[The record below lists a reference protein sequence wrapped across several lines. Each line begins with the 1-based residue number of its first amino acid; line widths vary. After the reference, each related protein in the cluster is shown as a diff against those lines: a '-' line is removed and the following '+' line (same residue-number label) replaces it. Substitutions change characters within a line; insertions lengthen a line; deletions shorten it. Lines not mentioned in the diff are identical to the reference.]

1 MAIDRPQVIASAEKL
16 VSRGKIEAAIKEYR
30 KLLAENPNDASTL
43 NRLGD
48 LYARIDRIDEAVKL
62 FSQIADRYTDDGFF
76 VKAIAI
82 YKKIIKLDPTRL
94 AVYERLAELYHK
106 QGLIPEA
113 RTQYQVLVD
122 YYQKHA
128 NSASAISVLQKMASL
143 IPDDPA
149 PHVKLAE
156 LFHSQQLT
164 DKALAEYR
172 LIADLMLRH
181 NKVEEATQVYAKAI
195 EAEPGDIAF
204 ITDAVLG
211 LKDAG
216 YVGAAARLLALA
228 VERNPQA
235 EKIARIAGLHRAAP
249 AAPPPISSTP
259 LKVSDVTRSGVESRA
274 LPEIDLPQIS
284 PTPTAP
290 IAVEPSHPLRTPAP
304 TPPPE
309 LRPAAEP
316 SRPSPLAPQLLHP
329 IDDGEVDFVL
339 ELPEEVNMPPTL
351 VSPTDEMLR
360 RSPDSPWFAGG
371 RDAEVEFE
379 LELDLDGLQDLSVQ
393 GPAAAQP
400 APAAEPELPQRLASP
415 PLAPSQPSVEPPA
428 MAKPALDFDL
438 GGLEAAQEAAYEI
451 DWSFEPEPALDLPA
465 MERTP
470 ASASPI
476 SPVLNLEEL
485 ERTSFEV
492 AAAHTPEAPR
502 PDDLLAEAEVFRK
515 YGLRE
520 KAHDRVR
527 EILQINPRHVGANG
541 LLVSLWID
549 EGKHDKALL
558 RARQLRQLAIEGR
571 DESVWHQVR
580 NRLVKAGFRIEG
592 EEIVDLP
599 VPQPKKKDKISALL
613 DDLAGVATPVRSAAP
628 RPTAKSP
635 GVSAPP
641 PKPPVAAPP
650 SAPPMVA
657 PAARPAASIAPAAA
671 APAALAPPAAAP
683 PLPPP
688 IVSPP
693 AAATP
698 PAKAPLDLPPP
709 ARPAARSISATE
721 LTSEPWHAGLH
732 ESGPLDDE
740 LPEIVIPIARPP
752 LGAAPTAPP
761 PAARGAAPG
770 KISPPVTPT
779 AVPAAAPPPTSPPA
793 KPVTPEK
800 VAADESLSWLDQAV
814 AAPTTSR
821 GADGGEGLFDDEEG
835 FFDLAAE
842 LEQELSKEDLLSGRD
857 LMPTPQEQ
865 SLEEIVEGFKRGVS
879 ESLSSEDY
887 DTHYN
892 LGIAY
897 REMGLLDEAIGEF
910 QLAAKEPRYL
920 VDCAS
925 LLGGCFLEKGLP
937 ELAIKWYQ
945 RGLEIPGLPEEA
957 FLGMLY
963 DLGNVYLLQGDFEKA
978 HKTFV
983 EIYGVNSNYRDVV
996 AKLTELD
1003 HPR

>member
-128 NSASAISVLQKMASL
+128 NSASAIGVLQKMAIL

-156 LFHSQQLT
+156 LFHSQKLT
-164 DKALAEYR
+164 EKALAEYR

-216 YVGAAARLLALA
+216 HIGAAARLLALA

-249 AAPPPISSTP
+249 APSPVEEARPSTVP
-259 LKVSDVTRSGVESRA
+259 LKVSDVTRSGSEPRDVLE
-274 LPEIDLPQIS
+274 LDVNLLE
-284 PTPTAP
+284 PTSFP
-290 IAVEPSHPLRTPAP
+290 AVEPVRPSS
-304 TPPPE
+304 PPPQ
-309 LRPAAEP
+309 ATP
-316 SRPSPLAPQLLHP
+316 SRSGPAVPPLLKPV
-329 IDDGEVDFVL
+329 DEGEVDFVL
-339 ELPEEVNMPPTL
+339 ELPDDLDLPSTQ
-351 VSPTDEMLR
+351 VSPTDDMLR
-360 RSPDSPWFAGG
+360 RSPDSPWFDGG
-371 RDAEVEFE
+371 DEVEVEFD
-379 LELDLDGLQDLSVQ
+379 LDLEGLQEIAPVV
-393 GPAAAQP
+393 PAAPPVPPPTP
-400 APAAEPELPQRLASP
+400 APQPVEHAAAPPPTRPATSDIAADEATPPATARPAAP
-415 PLAPSQPSVEPPA
+415 PVPPVPLAAAPAPSPIPPT
-428 MAKPALDFDL
+428 
-438 GGLEAAQEAAYEI
+438 LEEVYEI
-451 DWSFEPEPALDLPA
+451 DWSFEPEPALDIPQVAFESPA
-465 MERTP
+465 TQAE
-470 ASASPI
+470 A
-476 SPVLNLEEL
+476 PVLNLEEL
-485 ERTSFEV
+485 ERTSYEV
-492 AAAHTPEAPR
+492 LPSQASGAR
-502 PDDLLAEAEVFRK
+502 RQDDLLAEAEVFRK

-527 EILQINPRHVGANG
+527 ELLQINPRHVGANG

-549 EGKHDKALL
+549 EGKFDKALT
-558 RARQLRQLAIEGR
+558 RANQLKRLAEEGR

-580 NRLVKAGFRIEG
+580 NRLIKAGFRVEG
-592 EEIVDLP
+592 EEVVALP
-599 VPQPKKKDKISALL
+599 APTPKKKDKITALL
-613 DDLAGVATPVRSAAP
+613 DDLAGRSPSGRAAAKPAAVVPAATPPAP
-628 RPTAKSP
+628 
-635 GVSAPP
+635 
-641 PKPPVAAPP
+641 
-650 SAPPMVA
+650 
-657 PAARPAASIAPAAA
+657 
-671 APAALAPPAAAP
+671 APPAPPKVAAKP
-683 PLPPP
+683 
-688 IVSPP
+688 SPP

-698 PAKAPLDLPPP
+698 PPAAPVPPSPAPALPVDVPPP
-709 ARPAARSISATE
+709 AVASELSA
-721 LTSEPWHAGLH
+721 EPWHAALH
-732 ESGPLDDE
+732 EAGPLDDE
-740 LPEIVIPIARPP
+740 LPEIVIPIARPAK
-752 LGAAPTAPP
+752 AAASPPVRPTLPPPPVAGPEAQSAP
-761 PAARGAAPG
+761 PAARSA
-770 KISPPVTPT
+770 
-779 AVPAAAPPPTSPPA
+779 
-793 KPVTPEK
+793 VTPEK
-800 VAADESLSWLDQAV
+800 LAADESLSWLDQAV
-814 AAPTTSR
+814 ASPAAPGSS
-821 GADGGEGLFDDEEG
+821 DGEKLFDDEEG

-842 LEQELSKEDLLSGRD
+842 LEQELSKEDLLTGRD

-879 ESLSSEDY
+879 ESLSAEDY

-910 QLAAKEPRYL
+910 QLASKEPRYL

-945 RGLEIPGLPEEA
+945 RGLEIANLPEEA

-963 DLGNVYLLQGDFEKA
+963 DLGNVYVFQGDLDKA
-978 HKTFV
+978 RKTFV

-1003 HPR
+1003 RAR

>member
-48 LYARIDRIDEAVKL
+48 LYARIDRIDEAVRL

-94 AVYERLAELYHK
+94 TVYERLAELYHK

-128 NSASAISVLQKMASL
+128 NSASAIGVLQKMAIL

-156 LFHSQQLT
+156 LFHSQKLT

-216 YVGAAARLLALA
+216 HVGAAARLLALA

-235 EKIARIAGLHRAAP
+235 EKIARIAGLHRSSPAP
-249 AAPPPISSTP
+249 AVEELRAPTVP
-259 LKVSDVTRSGVESRA
+259 LKVSDVTRSGTEPRDVLDLDSNLLETSSFQVVRA
-274 LPEIDLPQIS
+274 
-284 PTPTAP
+284 AP
-290 IAVEPSHPLRTPAP
+290 ATPASEP
-304 TPPPE
+304 HRPPLVVP
-309 LRPAAEP
+309 
-316 SRPSPLAPQLLHP
+316 PLLKAV
-329 IDDGEVDFVL
+329 DEGEVDFVL
-339 ELPEEVNMPPTL
+339 ELPEDLDAPSTQ
-351 VSPTDEMLR
+351 VSPTDDMLR
-360 RSPDSPWFAGG
+360 RSPESPWFDAGEDG
-371 RDAEVEFE
+371 EVEFDLDIEGLQE
-379 LELDLDGLQDLSVQ
+379 LEAVPSGASPV
-393 GPAAAQP
+393 
-400 APAAEPELPQRLASP
+400 APAFDDFALPATA
-415 PLAPSQPSVEPPA
+415 APEPPA
-428 MAKPALDFDL
+428 PPTVQPTVQPIAPPPTTFAPKVPAPLPTSSAGADSL
-438 GGLEAAQEAAYEI
+438 LAAGAAESEEVYEI
-451 DWSFEPEPALDLPA
+451 DWNFEPEPKLDIPEVA
-465 MERTP
+465 APRMAAPE
-470 ASASPI
+470 
-476 SPVLNLEEL
+476 LNLEEL
-485 ERTSFEV
+485 ERTSYEV
-492 AAAHTPEAPR
+492 LPTQVSGAR
-502 PDDLLAEAEVFRK
+502 RQDDLLAEAEVFRK

-527 EILQINPRHVGANG
+527 ELLQINPRHVGANG

-549 EGKHDKALL
+549 EGKYEKALA
-558 RARQLRQLAIEGR
+558 RANQLKRLAEEGK

-580 NRLVKAGFRIEG
+580 NRLIKAGFRVEG
-592 EEIVDLP
+592 EEVVGLP
-599 VPQPKKKDKISALL
+599 APTPKKKDKITALL
-613 DDLAGVATPVRSAAP
+613 DDLAGRSAASTKSAVKPAAARPPAPTPVVAAPFLLEPTPAVP
-628 RPTAKSP
+628 RAD
-635 GVSAPP
+635 PP
-641 PKPPVAAPP
+641 PAARAPAPP
-650 SAPPMVA
+650 SAP
-657 PAARPAASIAPAAA
+657 AAS
-671 APAALAPPAAAP
+671 
-683 PLPPP
+683 
-688 IVSPP
+688 
-693 AAATP
+693 
-698 PAKAPLDLPPP
+698 
-709 ARPAARSISATE
+709 E
-721 LTSEPWHAGLH
+721 LSSEPWHAALN
-732 ESGPLDDE
+732 EAGPLDDE
-740 LPEIVIPIARPP
+740 LPEIVIPILRPP
-752 LGAAPTAPP
+752 KSGVPAKAPFLSPAAP
-761 PAARGAAPG
+761 AAPRDQ
-770 KISPPVTPT
+770 PV
-779 AVPAAAPPPTSPPA
+779 AESKSA
-793 KPVTPEK
+793 VTPERL
-800 VAADESLSWLDQAV
+800 AADESLSWLDQAV
-814 AAPTTSR
+814 ASPATP
-821 GADGGEGLFDDEEG
+821 GATEGEKLFDDEEG

-842 LEQELSKEDLLSGRD
+842 LESELSKEDLLTGRD

-865 SLEEIVEGFKRGVS
+865 SLEEIVEGFKRGVA

-910 QLAAKEPRYL
+910 QLASKEPRYL
-920 VDCAS
+920 IDCAS

-945 RGLEIPGLPEEA
+945 RGLEIPHLPEEA
-957 FLGMLY
+957 FQGILY
-963 DLGNVYLLQGDFEKA
+963 DLGNVYMFQGDLEKA
-978 HKTFV
+978 RKTFV

-996 AKLTELD
+996 AKLAELD
-1003 HPR
+1003 RGR

>member
-16 VSRGKIEAAIKEYR
+16 VSRGKIDAAIKEYR

-128 NSASAISVLQKMASL
+128 NSASAIGVLQKMAIL

-156 LFHSQQLT
+156 IFHSQQLT
-164 DKALAEYR
+164 EKALAEYR

-181 NKVEEATQVYAKAI
+181 NKVDEATQVYAKAI

-216 YVGAAARLLALA
+216 HIGAAARLLALA

-235 EKIARIAGLHRAAP
+235 EKIARIAGLNRPAP
-249 AAPPPISSTP
+249 APPAEEPRPSGVP
-259 LKVSDVTRSGVESRA
+259 LKVSDVTRSGTEPRDVLELDVS
-274 LPEIDLPQIS
+274 LL
-284 PTPTAP
+284 AP
-290 IAVEPSHPLRTPAP
+290 SGFPAVEPPRPAP
-304 TPPPE
+304 PSAA
-309 LRPAAEP
+309 RPAP
-316 SRPSPLAPQLLHP
+316 VVPPLLKPV
-329 IDDGEVDFVL
+329 DEGEVDFVL
-339 ELPEEVNMPPTL
+339 ELPDDLDLPSTQ
-351 VSPTDEMLR
+351 VSPTDDMLR
-360 RSPDSPWFAGG
+360 RSPDSPWFDG
-371 RDAEVEFE
+371 RQEAEAEVE
-379 LELDLDGLQDLSVQ
+379 LEFDLDLDGLQEI
-393 GPAAAQP
+393 
-400 APAAEPELPQRLASP
+400 AP
-415 PLAPSQPSVEPPA
+415 EPPA
-428 MAKPALDFDL
+428 AGAAAAPSPATRAEPLWT
-438 GGLEAAQEAAYEI
+438 EPPVAAAPAQTPPPAVTPQPSRPSPVASGSPAALPPEETYEI
-451 DWSFEPEPALDLPA
+451 DWSFEPEPELELPQV
-465 MERTP
+465 P
-470 ASASPI
+470 AETVAPRADA
-476 SPVLNLEEL
+476 PELNLEEL
-485 ERTSFEV
+485 ERTSYEV
-492 AAAHTPEAPR
+492 LPTQASGAR
-502 PDDLLAEAEVFRK
+502 RQDDLLAEAEVFRK

-527 EILQINPRHVGANG
+527 ELLQINPRHVGANG

-549 EGKHDKALL
+549 EGKHDKALA
-558 RARQLRQLAIEGR
+558 RANQLKRLAEEGK

-592 EEIVDLP
+592 EEVVALP
-599 VPQPKKKDKISALL
+599 APAPKKKDKISALL
-613 DDLAGVATPVRSAAP
+613 DDLAGRSTTAARAAAKPAVKPAAPAPPPAAP
-628 RPTAKSP
+628 R
-635 GVSAPP
+635 APER
-641 PKPPVAAPP
+641 PV
-650 SAPPMVA
+650 
-657 PAARPAASIAPAAA
+657 PA
-671 APAALAPPAAAP
+671 APPAAAQ
-683 PLPPP
+683 
-688 IVSPP
+688 SAP
-693 AAATP
+693 AA
-698 PAKAPLDLPPP
+698 PAPRPEVAPQPAAPAPPP
-709 ARPAARSISATE
+709 AVASSPPPTLAAELSA
-721 LTSEPWHAGLH
+721 EPWHAGLH
-732 ESGPLDDE
+732 EGGPLDDE

-752 LGAAPTAPP
+752 KAPAPPAPAKAAPPTAPP
-761 PAARGAAPG
+761 PA
-770 KISPPVTPT
+770 KST
-779 AVPAAAPPPTSPPA
+779 
-793 KPVTPEK
+793 VTPERI
-800 VAADESLSWLDQAV
+800 AADESLSWLDQAV
-814 AAPTTSR
+814 ASPVAP
-821 GADGGEGLFDDEEG
+821 GATDGEKLFDDEEG

-842 LEQELSKEDLLSGRD
+842 LEQELSKEDLLTGKD

-879 ESLSSEDY
+879 ESLSAEDY

-910 QLAAKEPRYL
+910 QLASKEPRYL

-945 RGLEIPGLPEEA
+945 RGLEIPNLPEEA

-963 DLGNVYLLQGDFEKA
+963 DLGNVYVFQGDLDKA
-978 HKTFV
+978 RKTFV

-996 AKLTELD
+996 AKLAELD
-1003 HPR
+1003 RAR

>member
-1 MAIDRPQVIASAEKL
+1 MAIERAQVIASAEKL
-16 VSRGKIEAAIKEYR
+16 VARGKIEAAIKEYR

-48 LYARIDRIDEAVKL
+48 LYARIDRIDEAVRL

-122 YYQKHA
+122 YYQKHS
-128 NSASAISVLQKMASL
+128 NPASAIGVLQKMAIL

-164 DKALAEYR
+164 EKALAEYR

-216 YVGAAARLLALA
+216 HIGAAARLLALA

-235 EKIARIAGLHRAAP
+235 EKIARIAGLQRAAG
-249 AAPPPISSTP
+249 ASADEAISTSSAP
-259 LKVSDVTRSGVESRA
+259 LKVSDVTRGGSDADDV
-274 LPEIDLPQIS
+274 LHLDPDLLDA
-284 PTPTAP
+284 T
-290 IAVEPSHPLRTPAP
+290 EPPRG
-304 TPPPE
+304 
-309 LRPAAEP
+309 R
-316 SRPSPLAPQLLHP
+316 SPLAAPTADPVRPPSPPQARPSAASAASAQAHP
-329 IDDGEVDFVL
+329 PILRPVDEGEVDFVL
-339 ELPEEVNMPPTL
+339 ELADDRDLPSTQ
-351 VSPTDEMLR
+351 VSPTDDMLH
-360 RSPDSPWFAGG
+360 RSPDSPWFEG
-371 RDAEVEFE
+371 EQEPEMEFD
-379 LELDLDGLQDLSVQ
+379 LDLEGLQTLVPVSSPAPPSASPPPET
-393 GPAAAQP
+393 GKTTAPPSPAAA
-400 APAAEPELPQRLASP
+400 P
-415 PLAPSQPSVEPPA
+415 P
-428 MAKPALDFDL
+428 
-438 GGLEAAQEAAYEI
+438 QEAFAAASSASDEAYEI
-451 DWSFEPEPALDLPA
+451 DWRFEPEPALDMPVVAPA
-465 MERTP
+465 GKR
-470 ASASPI
+470 A
-476 SPVLNLEEL
+476 PVLNLEEL

-492 AAAHTPEAPR
+492 LPTQVSGAR
-502 PDDLLAEAEVFRK
+502 RQDDLLAEAEVFRK

-527 EILQINPRHVGANG
+527 ELLQINPRNIGANG

-549 EGKHDKALL
+549 EGKYDKALA
-558 RARQLRQLAIEGR
+558 RANQLKRLAEEGK

-580 NRLVKAGFRIEG
+580 NRLVKAGFRVEG
-592 EEIVDLP
+592 EEIVAP
-599 VPQPKKKDKISALL
+599 PTTPPKKKDKISALL
-613 DDLAGVATPVRSAAP
+613 DDLAGLAPAAGRSATKRPKASPAP
-628 RPTAKSP
+628 SGPELP
-635 GVSAPP
+635 VVPVSPP
-641 PKPPVAAPP
+641 PPTPPTPPTISALPPAPDAAGPAIAEPPAVAAKARAASPP
-650 SAPPMVA
+650 SAVE
-657 PAARPAASIAPAAA
+657 
-671 APAALAPPAAAP
+671 
-683 PLPPP
+683 
-688 IVSPP
+688 
-693 AAATP
+693 
-698 PAKAPLDLPPP
+698 P
-709 ARPAARSISATE
+709 AREPSA
-721 LTSEPWHAGLH
+721 EPWHAGLH
-732 ESGPLDDE
+732 EAGPLDEE
-740 LPEIVIPIARPP
+740 LPEIVIPIARPAK
-752 LGAAPTAPP
+752 AAA
-761 PAARGAAPG
+761 
-770 KISPPVTPT
+770 PPVTPPPP
-779 AVPAAAPPPTSPPA
+779 AVPEPPPH
-793 KPVTPEK
+793 PVTPERI
-800 VAADESLSWLDQAV
+800 AADESLSWLDQAV
-814 AAPTTSR
+814 AAPALP
-821 GADGGEGLFDDEEG
+821 GGGDGEKLFDDEEG

-842 LEQELSKEDLLSGRD
+842 LEQELSKEDLLTGRD

-865 SLEEIVEGFKRGVS
+865 SLEEIVEGFKRGVA
-879 ESLSSEDY
+879 ESLSAEDY

-910 QLAAKEPRYL
+910 QLASKEPRYL
-920 VDCAS
+920 IDCAS

-945 RGLEIPGLPEEA
+945 RGLEIPKLPEEA

-963 DLGNVYLLQGDFEKA
+963 DLGNVYLFQNDRDKA
-978 HKTFV
+978 RKTFV

-996 AKLTELD
+996 AKLAELD
-1003 HPR
+1003 RGH

>member
-122 YYQKHA
+122 YYQKH
-128 NSASAISVLQKMASL
+128 NNPASAIGVLQKMAIL

-164 DKALAEYR
+164 EKALAEYR

-216 YVGAAARLLALA
+216 HIGAAARLLALA

-235 EKIARIAGLHRAAP
+235 EKIARIAGLSRAA
-249 AAPPPISSTP
+249 AAPPAAESRPSAAP
-259 LKVSDVTRSGVESRA
+259 LKVSDITRSGSEPREVLELDVNLLDSPGFPALETSR
-274 LPEIDLPQIS
+274 P
-284 PTPTAP
+284 
-290 IAVEPSHPLRTPAP
+290 PAP
-304 TPPPE
+304 GSPAPATASSAPVSAPPFSTPVVPP
-309 LRPAAEP
+309 
-316 SRPSPLAPQLLHP
+316 LLKP
-329 IDDGEVDFVL
+329 VDEGEVDFVL
-339 ELPEEVNMPPTL
+339 ELPDDLDLPSTQ
-351 VSPTDEMLR
+351 VSPTSDMLR
-360 RSPDSPWFAGG
+360 RSPDSPWFEGVEE
-371 RDAEVEFE
+371 AEAAVEIEFE
-379 LELDLDGLQDLSVQ
+379 LDLEGLQEIAPIH
-393 GPAAAQP
+393 PAGLAPLAP
-400 APAAEPELPQRLASP
+400 APPSPAPRPAPPAAEWDELPVAAASSAVPAPTQSVPAPQLAVP
-415 PLAPSQPSVEPPA
+415 PE
-428 MAKPALDFDL
+428 
-438 GGLEAAQEAAYEI
+438 EAYEI
-451 DWSFEPEPALDLPA
+451 DWSFEPEPELEIPQVLPELA
-465 MERTP
+465 APQSE
-470 ASASPI
+470 API
-476 SPVLNLEEL
+476 LNLEEL
-485 ERTSFEV
+485 ERTSYEV
-492 AAAHTPEAPR
+492 LPNQVSGAR
-502 PDDLLAEAEVFRK
+502 RQDDLLAEAEVFRK

-527 EILQINPRHVGANG
+527 ELLQINPRHVGANG

-549 EGKHDKALL
+549 EGKFDKALT
-558 RARQLRQLAIEGR
+558 RAHQLKRLAEAGK
-571 DESVWHQVR
+571 DDSVWHQVR
-580 NRLVKAGFRIEG
+580 NRLVKAGFRLEG
-592 EEIVDLP
+592 DDVVAP
-599 VPQPKKKDKISALL
+599 PMPAPKKKDKISALL
-613 DDLAGVATPVRSAAP
+613 DDLAGISST
-628 RPTAKSP
+628 
-635 GVSAPP
+635 GG
-641 PKPPVAAPP
+641 
-650 SAPPMVA
+650 
-657 PAARPAASIAPAAA
+657 RPAAKPATRPA
-671 APAALAPPAAAP
+671 APAAP
-683 PLPPP
+683 
-688 IVSPP
+688 
-693 AAATP
+693 
-698 PAKAPLDLPPP
+698 APLLAP
-709 ARPAARSISATE
+709 ARPAAPVPLAPSASIAPIAPIAPTPPPAPSPDAVLQSAPPPSPPSPQPHMASAKE
-721 LTSEPWHAGLH
+721 LSADPWHAGLH
-732 ESGPLDDE
+732 EAGPLDEE
-740 LPEIVIPIARPP
+740 LPEIVIPIARPTKSP
-752 LGAAPTAPP
+752 SP
-761 PAARGAAPG
+761 PAPA
-770 KISPPVTPT
+770 
-779 AVPAAAPPPTSPPA
+779 AAAPPAAPAPATPPIPA
-793 KPVTPEK
+793 TPPMAAQSAITPERL
-800 VAADESLSWLDQAV
+800 AADESLSWLDQAV
-814 AAPTTSR
+814 ASPVAP
-821 GADGGEGLFDDEEG
+821 GAADGEKLFDDEEG

-842 LEQELSKEDLLSGRD
+842 LEQELSKEDLLTGRD

-879 ESLSSEDY
+879 ESLSAEDY

-910 QLAAKEPRYL
+910 QLASKEPRYL

-945 RGLEIPGLPEEA
+945 RGLEIPNLPEEA
-957 FLGMLY
+957 FQGMLY
-963 DLGNVYLLQGDFEKA
+963 DLGNVYMFQGDLDKA
-978 HKTFV
+978 RKTFV

-996 AKLTELD
+996 AKLAELD
-1003 HPR
+1003 RAR

>member
-106 QGLIPEA
+106 QGLVPEA

-122 YYQKHA
+122 YYQKH
-128 NSASAISVLQKMASL
+128 NNPASAIGVLQKMAIL

-164 DKALAEYR
+164 EKALAEYR

-216 YVGAAARLLALA
+216 HIGAAARLLALA

-235 EKIARIAGLHRAAP
+235 EKIARIAGLSRAAVAPPPADSRPSAAPLRVSDITRSGSEAREVLELDVNLLDSPGFPAVETSRPLASAASAP
-249 AAPPPISSTP
+249 AAAAS
-259 LKVSDVTRSGVESRA
+259 
-274 LPEIDLPQIS
+274 
-284 PTPTAP
+284 AP
-290 IAVEPSHPLRTPAP
+290 VPPAP
-304 TPPPE
+304 FATPVVPP
-309 LRPAAEP
+309 
-316 SRPSPLAPQLLHP
+316 LLKP
-329 IDDGEVDFVL
+329 VDEGEVDFVL
-339 ELPEEVNMPPTL
+339 ELPDDLDLPSTQI
-351 VSPTDEMLR
+351 SPTDDMLR
-360 RSPDSPWFAGG
+360 RSPESPWFDGVQE
-371 RDAEVEFE
+371 AEAAVEIEFE
-379 LELDLDGLQDLSVQ
+379 LDLEGLQEIAPIR
-393 GPAAAQP
+393 PAAAAPHTP
-400 APAAEPELPQRLASP
+400 APPIPAPRPAPPAAAWDEPQVAAAPTAVPPPTQTASVP
-415 PLAPSQPSVEPPA
+415 PLALPP
-428 MAKPALDFDL
+428 
-438 GGLEAAQEAAYEI
+438 EEAYEI
-451 DWSFEPEPALDLPA
+451 DWSFEPEPELDIPQVLPELA
-465 MERTP
+465 APRSE
-470 ASASPI
+470 A
-476 SPVLNLEEL
+476 PVLDLEEL
-485 ERTSFEV
+485 ERTSYEV
-492 AAAHTPEAPR
+492 LPTQVSGAR
-502 PDDLLAEAEVFRK
+502 RQDDLLAEAEVFRK

-527 EILQINPRHVGANG
+527 ELLQVNPRHVGANG

-549 EGKHDKALL
+549 EGKYDKALT
-558 RARQLRQLAIEGR
+558 RAHQLKRLAEAGK
-571 DESVWHQVR
+571 DDSVWHQVR
-580 NRLVKAGFRIEG
+580 NRLVKAGFRLEG
-592 EEIVDLP
+592 DDVVAP
-599 VPQPKKKDKISALL
+599 PMPAPKKKDKISALL
-613 DDLAGVATPVRSAAP
+613 DDLAGISSTGGRPAA
-628 RPTAKSP
+628 K
-635 GVSAPP
+635 
-641 PKPPVAAPP
+641 
-650 SAPPMVA
+650 
-657 PAARPAASIAPAAA
+657 PAARPAAA
-671 APAALAPPAAAP
+671 APAP
-683 PLPPP
+683 
-688 IVSPP
+688 
-693 AAATP
+693 
-698 PAKAPLDLPPP
+698 KP
-709 ARPAARSISATE
+709 ARPAASASIAPVVPVVPVIPIAPIAPTPPAPSPEAALRPAPPPPPRPQPPTVAATE
-721 LTSEPWHAGLH
+721 LSADPWHAGLH
-732 ESGPLDDE
+732 ETGPLDEE

-752 LGAAPTAPP
+752 KSPSSPTPAAAVPPAAPVLPAPP
-761 PAARGAAPG
+761 PGPTPLAAKSA
-770 KISPPVTPT
+770 I
-779 AVPAAAPPPTSPPA
+779 
-793 KPVTPEK
+793 TPERL
-800 VAADESLSWLDQAV
+800 AADESLSWLDQAV
-814 AAPTTSR
+814 ASPVAP
-821 GADGGEGLFDDEEG
+821 GAADGEKLFDDEEG

-842 LEQELSKEDLLSGRD
+842 LEQELSKEDLLTGRD

-879 ESLSSEDY
+879 ESLSAEDY

-910 QLAAKEPRYL
+910 QLASKEPRYL

-925 LLGGCFLEKGLP
+925 LLGGCFLEKGIP

-945 RGLEIPGLPEEA
+945 RGLEIPNLPEEA
-957 FLGMLY
+957 FQGMLY
-963 DLGNVYLLQGDFEKA
+963 DLGNVYMFQGDLDKA
-978 HKTFV
+978 RKTFV

-996 AKLTELD
+996 AKLAELD
-1003 HPR
+1003 RAR

>member
-1 MAIDRPQVIASAEKL
+1 MAVDRPQVIASAEKL

-48 LYARIDRIDEAVKL
+48 LYARIDRIDEAVRL

-128 NSASAISVLQKMASL
+128 NSASAISVLQKMAIL

-156 LFHSQQLT
+156 LFHSQKLT
-164 DKALAEYR
+164 EKALAEYR

-216 YVGAAARLLALA
+216 HVGAAARLLALA

-235 EKIARIAGLHRAAP
+235 EKIARIAGLHRPASAP
-249 AAPPPISSTP
+249 KADDSRPISSGI
-259 LKVSDVTRSGVESRA
+259 LKVSDLTHGGGESRDILQA
-274 LPEIDLPQIS
+274 DGELHESSDPSGKGSGAARSSGAPGRTS
-284 PTPTAP
+284 PPAASARPVVSEAP
-290 IAVEPSHPLRTPAP
+290 RL
-304 TPPPE
+304 
-309 LRPAAEP
+309 LRPVDE
-316 SRPSPLAPQLLHP
+316 
-329 IDDGEVDFVL
+329 GEVDFVL
-339 ELPEEVNMPPTL
+339 ELPDDLDAPSTQI
-351 VSPTDEMLR
+351 SPTDDMLR
-360 RSPDSPWFAGG
+360 RSPDSPWFDGEQ
-371 RDAEVEFE
+371 EVEFD
-379 LELDLDGLQDLSVQ
+379 LDLDGLQETA
-393 GPAAAQP
+393 PASTP
-400 APAAEPELPQRLASP
+400 APEAAEEAMPSLDSVSPSP
-415 PLAPSQPSVEPPA
+415 PPTASTSPV
-428 MAKPALDFDL
+428 
-438 GGLEAAQEAAYEI
+438 GGLPADALTANALPLDDEAYEI
-451 DWSFEPEPALDLPA
+451 DWNFEPEPALEIPDVDAPRRGAPL
-465 MERTP
+465 
-470 ASASPI
+470 
-476 SPVLNLEEL
+476 LNLEEL

-492 AAAHTPEAPR
+492 VPEQVPGAR
-502 PDDLLAEAEVFRK
+502 RQDDLLAEAEVFRK

-527 EILQINPRHVGANG
+527 ELLQINPRHIGANG

-549 EGKHDKALL
+549 EGKHDKALT
-558 RARQLRQLAIEGR
+558 RANLLKRLAEEGK
-571 DESVWHQVR
+571 DETVWNQTR
-580 NRLVKAGFRIEG
+580 NRLIKAGYRIEDDEVVG
-592 EEIVDLP
+592 LP
-599 VPQPKKKDKISALL
+599 AAEPKKKDKISALL
-613 DDLAGVATPVRSAAP
+613 DDLAGRKPTRGRS
-628 RPTAKSP
+628 TAKSP
-635 GVSAPP
+635 TGPGAAISAELD
-641 PKPPVAAPP
+641 VALADL
-650 SAPPMVA
+650 VT
-657 PAARPAASIAPAAA
+657 PAVPATGAASA
-671 APAALAPPAAAP
+671 APPAAPSSPAP
-683 PLPPP
+683 TE
-688 IVSPP
+688 V
-693 AAATP
+693 
-698 PAKAPLDLPPP
+698 
-709 ARPAARSISATE
+709 ATE
-721 LTSEPWHAGLH
+721 LSAEPWHAGLNDA
-732 ESGPLDDE
+732 GPLDDE
-740 LPEIVIPIARPP
+740 LPEIVIPIVRPP
-752 LGAAPTAPP
+752 KGTSRPTLEAAAATPP
-761 PAARGAAPG
+761 SA
-770 KISPPVTPT
+770 S
-779 AVPAAAPPPTSPPA
+779 AVPISSSVPSTTSRPPEI
-793 KPVTPEK
+793 TPERI
-800 VAADESLSWLDQAV
+800 AADESLSWLDQAV
-814 AAPTTSR
+814 ASPPPS
-821 GADGGEGLFDDEEG
+821 GASDGEKLFDDEEG

-842 LEQELSKEDLLSGRD
+842 LEQELSKEDLLTGRD

-910 QLAAKEPRYL
+910 QLASKEPRYL

-945 RGLEIPGLPEEA
+945 RGLEIPNLPEEA

-963 DLGNVYLLQGDFEKA
+963 DLGNVYVFQGDRDKA

-996 AKLTELD
+996 AKLAELD
-1003 HPR
+1003 PAH

>member
-122 YYQKHA
+122 YYQKHDNA
-128 NSASAISVLQKMASL
+128 ASAIGVLQKMAIL

-156 LFHSQQLT
+156 IFHTQKLT

-195 EAEPGDIAF
+195 EAEPGDIVF

-216 YVGAAARLLALA
+216 HVGAAARLLALA

-249 AAPPPISSTP
+249 TAAIESRPSSAP
-259 LKVSDVTRSGVESRA
+259 LKVSDVTRGGSADRDVLQLDSNLLESA
-274 LPEIDLPQIS
+274 DLPEAEAS
-284 PTPTAP
+284 SATSSG
-290 IAVEPSHPLRTPAP
+290 EPSLPHL
-304 TPPPE
+304 
-309 LRPAAEP
+309 
-316 SRPSPLAPQLLHP
+316 PLAPVPPTEQPAPSSRAVPPLLKP
-329 IDDGEVDFVL
+329 VDEGEVDFVL
-339 ELPEEVNMPPTL
+339 ELTDDLDRPSTQ
-351 VSPTDEMLR
+351 VSPTDDMLR
-360 RSPDSPWFAGG
+360 RSPESPWFDG
-371 RDAEVEFE
+371 DQEPNVEFD
-379 LELDLDGLQDLSVQ
+379 LELDLEGLQTLGPASAPELTP
-393 GPAAAQP
+393 PAAAQGRP
-400 APAAEPELPQRLASP
+400 LPAAELPPVAEKPVISDHLAVADFEEPSMLATTPVSAASP
-415 PLAPSQPSVEPPA
+415 KVLPP
-428 MAKPALDFDL
+428 
-438 GGLEAAQEAAYEI
+438 EEAYEI
-451 DWSFEPEPALDLPA
+451 DWNFEPEPALEIPEMAAPLPG
-465 MERTP
+465 
-470 ASASPI
+470 

-492 AAAHTPEAPR
+492 VPPQVSGAR
-502 PDDLLAEAEVFRK
+502 RQDDLLAEAEVFSK

-527 EILQINPRHVGANG
+527 ELLQINPRHVGANG

-549 EGKHDKALL
+549 EGKYDKALA
-558 RARQLRQLAIEGR
+558 RANQLRRLAEEGK
-571 DESVWHQVR
+571 DESVWNQVR
-580 NRLVKAGFRIEG
+580 NRLVKAGFRVEG
-592 EEIVDLP
+592 EEVVALP
-599 VPQPKKKDKISALL
+599 APAPKKKDKISALL
-613 DDLAGVATPVRSAAP
+613 DDLAGKNATSARRAAKSEKSRSAA
-628 RPTAKSP
+628 T
-635 GVSAPP
+635 VSNAE
-641 PKPPVAAPP
+641 
-650 SAPPMVA
+650 
-657 PAARPAASIAPAAA
+657 ASIA
-671 APAALAPPAAAP
+671 APPAAVVPGAP
-683 PLPPP
+683 EEPALP
-688 IVSPP
+688 
-693 AAATP
+693 A
-698 PAKAPLDLPPP
+698 AKAPADTASEL
-709 ARPAARSISATE
+709 SA
-721 LTSEPWHAGLH
+721 EPWHAGLH
-732 ESGPLDDE
+732 DAGPLDDE
-740 LPEIVIPIARPP
+740 LPEIVIPIQRPP
-752 LGAAPTAPP
+752 KSAGAPAPAAPAAGAPVASAASAAPVPSVPPVAPP
-761 PAARGAAPG
+761 ALPG
-770 KISPPVTPT
+770 WQEI
-779 AVPAAAPPPTSPPA
+779 
-793 KPVTPEK
+793 TPERI
-800 VAADESLSWLDQAV
+800 AADESLSWLDQAV
-814 AAPTTSR
+814 AAPATP
-821 GADGGEGLFDDEEG
+821 GAPDAEKLFDDEEG

-842 LEQELSKEDLLSGRD
+842 LEQELSKEDLLTGRD

-865 SLEEIVEGFKRGVS
+865 SLEEIVEGFKRGVA
-879 ESLSSEDY
+879 ESLSAEDY

-910 QLAAKEPRYL
+910 QLASKEPRYL

-937 ELAIKWYQ
+937 ELAIKWFQ
-945 RGLEIPGLPEEA
+945 RGLEIPDLPEDA

-963 DLGNVYLLQGDFEKA
+963 DLGNVYVFQGDRDRA

-996 AKLTELD
+996 AKLAELD
-1003 HPR
+1003 PAR

>member
-122 YYQKHA
+122 YYQKHS
-128 NSASAISVLQKMASL
+128 NSASAIGVLQKMAIL

-164 DKALAEYR
+164 EKALAEYR

-216 YVGAAARLLALA
+216 HVGAAARLLALA

-235 EKIARIAGLHRAAP
+235 EKIARIAGLHRGTPAP
-249 AAPPPISSTP
+249 AQEPRPSSVP
-259 LKVSDVTRSGVESRA
+259 LKVSDVTRGHNEPREVLELDVDLLDSSG
-274 LPEIDLPQIS
+274 LPAAAAA
-284 PTPTAP
+284 AP
-290 IAVEPSHPLRTPAP
+290 KPPAAPATPARSGP
-304 TPPPE
+304 VVPPL
-309 LRPAAEP
+309 LRPVDE
-316 SRPSPLAPQLLHP
+316 
-329 IDDGEVDFVL
+329 GEVDFVL
-339 ELPEEVNMPPTL
+339 ELPDDLDVPSTQI
-351 VSPTDEMLR
+351 SPTDDMLR
-360 RSPDSPWFAGG
+360 RSPDSPWFDGG
-371 RDAEVEFE
+371 DDSEVEFD
-379 LELDLDGLQDLSVQ
+379 LDLEGLQEISPV
-393 GPAAAQP
+393 
-400 APAAEPELPQRLASP
+400 APAAP
-415 PLAPSQPSVEPPA
+415 PSVASRATERSWDPPAPEPPA
-428 MAKPALDFDL
+428 LGFGSLELPPMAEAPASLPVAPAPL
-438 GGLEAAQEAAYEI
+438 PAPPPMLEEAYEI
-451 DWSFEPEPALDLPA
+451 DWSFEPEPALDIPEVAIEPPA
-465 MERTP
+465 ARP
-470 ASASPI
+470 AG
-476 SPVLNLEEL
+476 PVLNLEEL
-485 ERTSFEV
+485 ERTSYEV
-492 AAAHTPEAPR
+492 VPGQASGAR
-502 PDDLLAEAEVFRK
+502 RQDDLLAEAEVFRK

-527 EILQINPRHVGANG
+527 ELLQINPRHVGANG

-549 EGKHDKALL
+549 EGKFDKALT
-558 RARQLRQLAIEGR
+558 RANQLKRLAEEGR

-592 EEIVDLP
+592 DEVVGLP
-599 VPQPKKKDKISALL
+599 TLVPKKKDKISALL
-613 DDLAGVATPVRSAAP
+613 DDLAGRSAA
-628 RPTAKSP
+628 
-635 GVSAPP
+635 
-641 PKPPVAAPP
+641 KPPV
-650 SAPPMVA
+650 S
-657 PAARPAASIAPAAA
+657 R
-671 APAALAPPAAAP
+671 PAAAP
-683 PLPPP
+683 TLP
-688 IVSPP
+688 PP

-698 PAKAPLDLPPP
+698 VPTASPAPAPVVPAPAAPRPQAPAPP
-709 ARPAARSISATE
+709 AAAKPSVPAPEPPAPPAPTAIAASELSA
-721 LTSEPWHAGLH
+721 EPWHANLH

-752 LGAAPTAPP
+752 KGAAPPPARPALPPPVATPVPP
-761 PAARGAAPG
+761 PAARSA
-770 KISPPVTPT
+770 
-779 AVPAAAPPPTSPPA
+779 
-793 KPVTPEK
+793 VTPEK
-800 VAADESLSWLDQAV
+800 IAADESLSWLDQAV
-814 AAPTTSR
+814 ASPPAP
-821 GADGGEGLFDDEEG
+821 GASDGEKLFDDEEG

-842 LEQELSKEDLLSGRD
+842 LEQELSKEDLLTGRD

-879 ESLSSEDY
+879 ESLSAEDY

-910 QLAAKEPRYL
+910 QLASKEPRYL

-945 RGLEIPGLPEEA
+945 RGLEIPNLPEEA

-963 DLGNVYLLQGDFEKA
+963 DLGNVYVFQGDLDKA
-978 HKTFV
+978 RKTFV

-1003 HPR
+1003 RAR

>member
-122 YYQKHA
+122 YYQKHN
-128 NSASAISVLQKMASL
+128 NSASAIGVLQKMAIL

-156 LFHSQQLT
+156 LFHSQHLT
-164 DKALAEYR
+164 EKALAEYR

-216 YVGAAARLLALA
+216 HIGAAARLLALA

-235 EKIARIAGLHRAAP
+235 EKIARIAGLGRASAEP
-249 AAPPPISSTP
+249 HPSAAP
-259 LKVSDVTRSGVESRA
+259 LKVSDVTRSGSEPREVLE
-274 LPEIDLPQIS
+274 LDVDLLGSASFP
-284 PTPTAP
+284 
-290 IAVEPSHPLRTPAP
+290 AVEPARPLAAGAP
-304 TPPPE
+304 VP
-309 LRPAAEP
+309 PAAPSAPLAAP
-316 SRPSPLAPQLLHP
+316 SRSTPVVPPLLKPV
-329 IDDGEVDFVL
+329 DEGEVDFVL
-339 ELPEEVNMPPTL
+339 ELPDDLDLPSTQ
-351 VSPTDEMLR
+351 VSPTDDMLR
-360 RSPDSPWFAGG
+360 RSPDSPWFDGEQE
-371 RDAEVEFE
+371 AESGVEIEFE
-379 LELDLDGLQDLSVQ
+379 LDLEGLQEIAPVRPTPLAPTPLSAAPRPTPAIPEWSESPVAAAPPPAM
-393 GPAAAQP
+393 GAAPAAALP
-400 APAAEPELPQRLASP
+400 PEES
-415 PLAPSQPSVEPPA
+415 
-428 MAKPALDFDL
+428 
-438 GGLEAAQEAAYEI
+438 YEI
-451 DWSFEPEPALDLPA
+451 DWNFEPEPELDIPQVVPEL
-465 MERTP
+465 
-470 ASASPI
+470 ASPRPEGPI
-476 SPVLNLEEL
+476 LNLEEL
-485 ERTSFEV
+485 ERTSYEV
-492 AAAHTPEAPR
+492 LPTQVSGAR
-502 PDDLLAEAEVFRK
+502 RQDDLLAEAEVFRK

-527 EILQINPRHVGANG
+527 ELLQINPRHVGANG

-549 EGKHDKALL
+549 EGKYDKALA
-558 RARQLRQLAIEGR
+558 RANQLKRLA
-571 DESVWHQVR
+571 DESKDDSVWHQVR
-580 NRLVKAGFRIEG
+580 NRLVKAGFQIEG
-592 EEIVDLP
+592 EQVVALP
-599 VPQPKKKDKISALL
+599 APAPKKKDKISALL
-613 DDLAGVATPVRSAAP
+613 DDLAGISSTGGRLTS
-628 RPTAKSP
+628 K
-635 GVSAPP
+635 
-641 PKPPVAAPP
+641 
-650 SAPPMVA
+650 A
-657 PAARPAASIAPAAA
+657 PAR
-671 APAALAPPAAAP
+671 PAAAP
-683 PLPPP
+683 PVESAQPPAVAP
-688 IVSPP
+688 VALTPP
-693 AAATP
+693 AASPETAVRPAPKP
-698 PAKAPLDLPPP
+698 PPSPAVPRALPPP
-709 ARPAARSISATE
+709 ASAAEPSA
-721 LTSEPWHAGLH
+721 EPWHAGLH
-732 ESGPLDDE
+732 EAGPLDDE
-740 LPEIVIPIARPP
+740 LPEIVIPIARPGKAP
-752 LGAAPTAPP
+752 VPAAPVP
-761 PAARGAAPG
+761 PAASAPL
-770 KISPPVTPT
+770 
-779 AVPAAAPPPTSPPA
+779 PPPTPSIAATPA
-793 KPVTPEK
+793 PAAKSAITPERL
-800 VAADESLSWLDQAV
+800 AADESLSWLDQAV
-814 AAPTTSR
+814 ASPVAP
-821 GADGGEGLFDDEEG
+821 GAVDGEKLFDDEEG

-842 LEQELSKEDLLSGRD
+842 LEQELSKEDLLTGRD

-879 ESLSSEDY
+879 ESLSAEDY

-910 QLAAKEPRYL
+910 QLASKEPRYL

-925 LLGGCFLEKGLP
+925 LLGGCFLDKGLP

-945 RGLEIPGLPEEA
+945 RGLEIPNLPEEA
-957 FLGMLY
+957 FQGMLY
-963 DLGNVYLLQGDFEKA
+963 DLGNVYMFQGDLDKA
-978 HKTFV
+978 RKTFV

-996 AKLTELD
+996 AKLAELE
-1003 HPR
+1003 RGR